1 MSTKECSPG
10 VQKLL
15 RKFNLQHYNQK
26 MAQCGYSSRRDLFH
40 IPYKYKEDAVSKI
53 FQITDTVDK
62 IKMLTVINTIHTESQ
77 DPVDAF
83 ESSKI
88 NIESGNNLVSLNV
101 KRKFSEL
108 DTFDNLERPPK
119 RQRKINCEDAIVE
132 ATQLHSDSGS
142 ESEDGSRDY
151 DDDGLIRMT
160 ESDESSDE
168 SDDDEEESWSEDSD
182 GYLETTGSDDRSVC
196 DSELDSIADP
206 SEIDGY
212 SIAEPSVC
220 GIISDLIMY
229 CDLIQNLDIET
240 CGLRIL
246 RDQLVSGLNTQ
257 DIGINKRDIEKWY
270 DQVSVL
276 KDKYGD
282 ICDVNRKRKFD

>member
-132 ATQLHSDSGS
+132 ATQLHSDSDS

-168 SDDDEEESWSEDSD
+168 SDDEEEESWSEDS
-182 GYLETTGSDDRSVC
+182 
-196 DSELDSIADP
+196 
-206 SEIDGY
+206 DGY

-282 ICDVNRKRKFD
+282 ICDL